1 MREGEAFSLLT
12 KGVPGLGTGQVR
24 QVAGHLGEWPLPLQL
39 AAAVM
44 RERVLQGESTTHAG
58 EQLLKII
65 ERKGVRAL
73 EDPSAERHHRNNGLG
88 RGFDTGGLRLSSH
101 VLANPSQLASHL
113 RAAGRRMRRIQF
125 LGRTSIAI
133 ERRAIGAKCKL
144 SEQTYDVIIGTIH
157 QSATKRWKQARRF
170 SIRFAQHCRE
180 FVSLERNSVRMVR
193 VTRDEAQSQD

>member
-88 RGFDTGGLRLSSH
+88 LDTGVCGS
-101 VLANPSQLASHL
+101 
-113 RAAGRRMRRIQF
+113 RRMF
-125 LGRTSIAI
+125 LPIHHNSPHTFALPG
-133 ERRAIGAKCKL
+133 GACEE
-144 SEQTYDVIIGTIH
+144 S
-157 QSATKRWKQARRF
+157 
-170 SIRFAQHCRE
+170 
-180 FVSLERNSVRMVR
+180 NS
-193 VTRDEAQSQD
+193 